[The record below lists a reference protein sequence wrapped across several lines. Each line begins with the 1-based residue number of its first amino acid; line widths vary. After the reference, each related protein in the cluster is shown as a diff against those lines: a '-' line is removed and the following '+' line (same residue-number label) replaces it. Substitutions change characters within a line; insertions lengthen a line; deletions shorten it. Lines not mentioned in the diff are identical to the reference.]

1 MSLLRNLSSTLRR
14 VSMASNMLDRAAANP
29 DLVTRV
35 PTLSSLSSL
44 SSAAMT
50 SSAVSTTGTT
60 NTVASGGAA
69 AGAPSFAPP
78 AADAFPQAD
87 GAPRNPAVLQFPVPG
102 GAPAPADA
110 RVAAPVVYSA
120 QGEQAAIMKAGLQ
133 QASWN
138 NPFVSHALP
147 AVLQLQRHLAA
158 GPLNQAAIRT
168 QLGLEVRLYRERLAA
183 SGCEW
188 EQIRDA
194 SYLLCTYL
202 DETVNDAARE
212 HAQVVYD
219 GERSLLVE
227 FHDDAWGGEDA
238 FADLSRWMKTE
249 PPPIPLLSF
258 YELILSLGW
267 QGRYRVLDRGDVL
280 LQDLRSQ
287 LHALIWHHVPPEP
300 LGTELVAP
308 AKRRRS
314 WWTAGRA
321 AAVALGV
328 LVLAYGAIS
337 FWLDSQGRP
346 IRNALAAWMP
356 PTRTINI
363 AETLPP
369 PLPQILTEGWLT
381 AYKHPQGWLLVF
393 KSDGAFDVGKANVR
407 ADFMHNIE
415 RLGLAFAPWP
425 GDLEVIGHTDSRPI
439 RTSEFPDNQALS
451 EARARNVADEL
462 RKTALPGGARAPENA
477 VQRNIEYSGRGDAQ
491 PIDTAKTAAAY
502 ERNRRVDMLW
512 KVIPDGAQQSG
523 RSLNLQQPEKPG
535 QVPMRPAMPEG
546 VEIAPDGQLPYATS
560 TTMPATRPTTEGR
573 QP

>member
-502 ERNRRVDMLW
+502 ERNRRVDVLW

>member
-35 PTLSSLSSL
+35 PTLSSLT
-44 SSAAMT
+44 SAAMT

-60 NTVASGGAA
+60 NVAASGGAA
-69 AGAPSFAPP
+69 SGMGVPGAYP
-78 AADAFPQAD
+78 AADVPHAD

-102 GAPAPADA
+102 GAHAPADA
-110 RVAAPVVYSA
+110 RDAAPVVYSA

-168 QLGLEVRLYRERLAA
+168 QLGLEVRLYRERLAG

-202 DETVNDAARE
+202 DETVNDSARE
-212 HAQVVYD
+212 HSQVVYD

-238 FADLSRWMKTE
+238 FADLSRWMKADQ
-249 PPPIPLLSF
+249 PPIPLLSF

-300 LGTELVAP
+300 LGTDLATP

-314 WWTAGRA
+314 WWTAGR
-321 AAVALGV
+321 
-328 LVLAYGAIS
+328 
-337 FWLDSQGRP
+337 
-346 IRNALAAWMP
+346 
-356 PTRTINI
+356 
-363 AETLPP
+363 
-369 PLPQILTEGWLT
+369 
-381 AYKHPQGWLLVF
+381 
-393 KSDGAFDVGKANVR
+393 
-407 ADFMHNIE
+407 
-415 RLGLAFAPWP
+415 
-425 GDLEVIGHTDSRPI
+425 
-439 RTSEFPDNQALS
+439 
-451 EARARNVADEL
+451 
-462 RKTALPGGARAPENA
+462 
-477 VQRNIEYSGRGDAQ
+477 
-491 PIDTAKTAAAY
+491 
-502 ERNRRVDMLW
+502 
-512 KVIPDGAQQSG
+512 
-523 RSLNLQQPEKPG
+523 
-535 QVPMRPAMPEG
+535 
-546 VEIAPDGQLPYATS
+546 
-560 TTMPATRPTTEGR
+560 
-573 QP
+573 

>member
-35 PTLSSLSSL
+35 PTLSSL

-87 GAPRNPAVLQFPVPG
+87 GAPRNLAVLQFPVPG

-502 ERNRRVDMLW
+502 ERNRRVDVLW